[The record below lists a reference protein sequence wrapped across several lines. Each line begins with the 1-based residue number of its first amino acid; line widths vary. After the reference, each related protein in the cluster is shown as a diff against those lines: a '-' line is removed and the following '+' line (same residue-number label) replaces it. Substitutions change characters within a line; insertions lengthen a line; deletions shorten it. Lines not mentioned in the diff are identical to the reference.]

1 MTLWPVFT
9 LLIALASAIAALLV
23 LQRGGNPASSVS
35 GLEAYKG
42 QLAEIER
49 KKTLGLMDEKERRY
63 CPRGDRKAHS
73 HSRSS

>member
-49 KKTLGLMDEKERRY
+49 KKTLGLMDERNADTARAEIEKRIL
-63 CPRGDRKAHS
+63 A
-73 HSRSS
+73 SRSS